1 MARMELLDEV
11 SVQACNSYSN
21 LTLEE
26 RPTLFLE
33 FHSTESGKKL
43 SKHCKIK
50 RNQTSDIIFCQKYR
64 IRLPDLNRQ

>member
-33 FHSTESGKKL
+33 FHSTESGNNFVKTL
-43 SKHCKIK
+43 SNKMMS
-50 RNQTSDIIFCQKYR
+50 NF
-64 IRLPDLNRQ
+64 